1 MQIMFQI
8 LQVKKL
14 NALKIYNQF
23 ALVLHRVLP
32 RVNNYADRIVIGK
45 KISRNFCRIKNK
57 LIWFFVAKISWIC
70 TINMGKSNP
79 AKLASIDLETCLK
92 NIESV
97 CVKFW
102 QILLCIA
109 STGSS
114 ITPVVQFHEIFLI
127 KTNLFGGFFYFFQ

>member
-1 MQIMFQI
+1 
-8 LQVKKL
+8 
-14 NALKIYNQF
+14 
-23 ALVLHRVLP
+23 
-32 RVNNYADRIVIGK
+32 
-45 KISRNFCRIKNK
+45 
-57 LIWFFVAKISWIC
+57 
-70 TINMGKSNP
+70 MGKSNP

-127 KTNLFGGFFYFFQ
+127 KTNLFGGFFLLFSITKIS